1 MIHDPLKGVEVL
13 TCNYIDTLTV
23 CCIVREVEEYDLG
36 KWLFEKIIVNN
47 NVGYLKLSQTHAN
60 LFFLNERG
68 LDELQVTLLYHI
80 LLLTNDSVHEC
91 EQLILNFINPNIFM
105 NNAHICIGGGG
116 EFMIVKY

>member
-1 MIHDPLKGVEVL
+1 M
-13 TCNYIDTLTV
+13 
-23 CCIVREVEEYDLG
+23 
-36 KWLFEKIIVNN
+36 
-47 NVGYLKLSQTHAN
+47 KLSQTHAN

-105 NNAHICIGGGG
+105 NNAHICMGGGG
-116 EFMIVKY
+116 DIHDSKILVRL